1 MSMMVGTNHDATT
14 TTTIMIVIMIIMMM
28 MMMMMMMMTT
38 LYLRATHG
46 PGVRGEASRTKL
58 GPVMGVEG
66 IFNGEGTCL
75 FLPKAR
81 AT

>member
-14 TTTIMIVIMIIMMM
+14 TTTIMIVIMII
-28 MMMMMMMMTT
+28 MMMMMMMTT